1 MLSRAAVHSAAG
13 TDYTGADGHLPSPPE
28 ETTRSSQRI
37 HESDEGPRRVSR
49 ATPPAHR
56 RQRSPAPSSKPIRC
70 RGLAGA
76 AHARGRRRESMEASL
91 DQLPPASLPPSPGVC
106 YPALRRLPGRDS
118 HPLELCSVTQP
129 SFALPGSQ
137 PLRRNGAPCK
147 PAYLRARDAR
157 VIRGGARPE
166 QSNRSRRAC
175 AVTVWRR
182 AESCWDL
189 CGGLHQADTRHS
201 RRALYLAK
209 PNGWSRSVA
218 ASGAGFR
225 G

>member
-1 MLSRAAVHSAAG
+1 MWCGETEQPRELARRLRMSIRTASRRPRALRSVRAA
-13 TDYTGADGHLPSPPE
+13 TGVNG
-28 ETTRSSQRI
+28 
-37 HESDEGPRRVSR
+37 
-49 ATPPAHR
+49 
-56 RQRSPAPSSKPIRC
+56 
-70 RGLAGA
+70 
-76 AHARGRRRESMEASL
+76 SL

-175 AVTVWRR
+175 AVTSGGAPNLAGIYAEASIRPIPATAGARCTSQSQTGGRGALLHPARGSGVDTTGRAVVAACPPSRRR
-182 AESCWDL
+182 APGHFGSLQD
-189 CGGLHQADTRHS
+189 
-201 RRALYLAK
+201 
-209 PNGWSRSVA
+209 P
-218 ASGAGFR
+218 
-225 G
+225 